1 MFYINGIISK
11 DSVLNIIFISN
22 KNKVVFSNRGNDF
35 YFYKEDVIISQK
47 KQLLNNYMIDV
58 YQHLFNIY
66 VDKDKSDNFITSLN
80 LNRNLL
86 NNIL

>member
-1 MFYINGIISK
+1 MILNKSFDHFKNDPTVSLNFRENNIMFYINGIISK

-47 KQLLNNYMIDV
+47 NN
-58 YQHLFNIY
+58 F
-66 VDKDKSDNFITSLN
+66 
-80 LNRNLL
+80 
-86 NNIL
+86 

>member
-1 MFYINGIISK
+1 
-11 DSVLNIIFISN
+11 
-22 KNKVVFSNRGNDF
+22 
-35 YFYKEDVIISQK
+35 
-47 KQLLNNYMIDV
+47 MIDV